1 MDLEVEGSVA
11 GFLGVHIE
19 RDTENNTVTL
29 TQVGLIKRIIEAL
42 GIESSPIKLTPASGT
57 PLVKN
62 IDGDPP
68 NGTYNYASVIGMLQY
83 LHSHSRPDITF
94 AVSQCARYVH
104 GTRRSHEVALEHIG
118 KYLKGTVDKGL
129 VLKPTETLNIDCFVD
144 ADFAGLWPYE
154 DRQDPSCVKSR
165 TGFVICLA
173 DCPVIWSSKLQG
185 EIATSTMEAEYSAL
199 SSSMRSLLPFQHLV
213 TTVIKSMD
221 YGTLKNTTF
230 KTTVWEDNAGA
241 LALANLEPGR
251 MTPRSKHYAIKY
263 HWFRSKLKPHNIQV
277 EKIDT
282 NFQKADI
289 LTKSL
294 KSIKFVEIRKLL
306 CGW

>member
-1 MDLEVEGSVA
+1 
-11 GFLGVHIE
+11 
-19 RDTENNTVTL
+19 
-29 TQVGLIKRIIEAL
+29 
-42 GIESSPIKLTPASGT
+42 
-57 PLVKN
+57 
-62 IDGDPP
+62 
-68 NGTYNYASVIGMLQY
+68 MLQY

-104 GTRRSHEVALEHIG
+104 GTRRSHEIALEHLG
-118 KYLKGTVDKGL
+118 QYLKGTMEKGL
-129 VLKPTETLNIDCFVD
+129 VLRPTSTLNIDCFVD

-213 TTVIKSMD
+213 HTVIKSMD
-221 YGTLKNTTF
+221 FGTVDSTTF

-263 HWFRSKLKPHNIQV
+263 HWFRSKLKPTILQV

-282 NFQKADI
+282 NLPESRYPNQGTPNRQVCRNSKIIMRLVKTFKKTIYLFLHIYIFLWALSCVMDLRSRGSEKAI
-289 LTKSL
+289 RLNFN
-294 KSIKFVEIRKLL
+294 IKRLNHYKHLL
-306 CGW
+306 ICC